1 MAPRPRSY
9 LRRAL
14 PPNLYERDGY
24 YSYRNPL
31 DGREYGLGRDR
42 RDAIQQAIE
51 VNLTLAGKLSRP
63 RLIDRVSTAAEE
75 MLEAWLDVFERK
87 LKARD
92 RKPAT
97 VKQHKSLLRAI
108 RRAMGGLVLARIETR
123 DAAQFLGTY
132 ADAGKRRMAQAL
144 RSMLLDVFN
153 GAIAEGWIKHNP
165 ITVTNLPAPK
175 VQRARLTLEAFLAIY
190 EAAGKFDAWVQNSM
204 ALALVSGQRREEI
217 AGVQFSDIRDGA
229 WWCEQAKEGTRL
241 VIPVSL
247 RLDAVGW
254 TLEDVFRRCRDTV
267 VSHYVIHHTKRR
279 TKSKPGEQVWIDT
292 ITKGFERAR
301 RRSGLTWPAEKTP
314 PTFHEIRSLAE
325 RLYAAQGNVNTQELL
340 GHRDPRSTA
349 TYHDARGEW
358 IRVKVA

>member
-1 MAPRPRSY
+1 MAPRARSY
-9 LRRAL
+9 LRRSL

-42 RDAIQQAIE
+42 HEAIEQAIE
-51 VNLTLAGKLSRP
+51 VNFSLAGKLNRP
-63 RLIDRVSTAAEE
+63 RLIDRVNATAEE
-75 MLEAWLDVFERK
+75 TLTAWLDVFEKK
-87 LKARD
+87 LETRD
-92 RKPAT
+92 RRPAT
-97 VKQHKSLLRAI
+97 VKQHKSLLTAI
-108 RRAMGGLVLARIETR
+108 RRAMGGMILARIETR

-132 ADAGKRRMAQAL
+132 ASAGKRRMAQAL

-165 ITVTNLPAPK
+165 ITVTDLPAPK
-175 VQRARLTLEAFLAIY
+175 VQRARLTLEAFQAIY
-190 EAAGKFDAWVQNSM
+190 AAAGKLDAWVQNSM
-204 ALALVSGQRREEI
+204 ALALVSAQRREEV
-217 AGVQFSDIRDGA
+217 AGARFSDLRDGA

-241 VIPVSL
+241 VIPLSL
-247 RLDAVGW
+247 RLEAVGW
-254 TLEDVFRRCRDTV
+254 SLEEVIKRCRDNV
-267 VSHYVIHHTKRR
+267 VSHYLIHHSKPR

-292 ITKGFERAR
+292 ITKGFKRAR
-301 RRSGLTWPAEKTP
+301 ELSGLTWAADKTP

-325 RLYAAQGNVNTQELL
+325 RLYAAQSNVNTQELL

-358 IRVKVA
+358 VRVKVA